1 MVRWRESAREVLG
14 FGLHSVFPLA
24 DRDRVEAMDRR
35 TLFTVQAGLL
45 LFMGGV
51 LLLSY
56 VAQARTRRDRGAPWF
71 ASAYFCAGFG
81 LFLQSFRGSISPLYS
96 ILVGNGLFLLF
107 GALGNR
113 AIARTT
119 GQKKD
124 HMVLLLLLDAAVLVN
139 FAYFTWWQP
148 DVLLR
153 TVEAALVLGVIHVAA
168 IDLLRRNADH
178 VIRPATRAMIGFH
191 AAHCVSGLAR
201 TAIVLKLHVPD
212 AAFSW
217 FGIVTIAGL
226 ALSYLWID
234 SLRTQEELKR
244 TAMTDPLTG
253 LLNRRGLDIA
263 GLPTIEYSR
272 RHDLP
277 CSALMLDVDR
287 FKQTNDSM
295 GHAAG
300 DACLCA
306 VASALQTTLRSTDI
320 ATRLG
325 GDEFFV
331 LLPDC
336 DEGQADL
343 IVARLNNAI
352 AGLEL
357 RTMGHRPFKVA
368 ASVGRVTLR
377 GADLSMEELLHGSD
391 ILLYREKQKLRAQSA
406 TGAIAHQGSVSA
418 AQLFQPYLR
427 SQ

>member
-1 MVRWRESAREVLG
+1 
-14 FGLHSVFPLA
+14 
-24 DRDRVEAMDRR
+24 MDRR

-56 VAQARTRRDRGAPWF
+56 VAQARPRRDRGAPWF
-71 ASAYFCAGFG
+71 ASAYLCAGLG
-81 LFLQSFRGSISPLYS
+81 LFLQSFRGLISPVYS
-96 ILVGNGLFLLF
+96 VILGNGLFMLF

-113 AIARTT
+113 AVARTT
-119 GQKKD
+119 GQKRD
-124 HMVLLLLLDAAVLVN
+124 YVGLLLLLDAAVLLN

-148 DVLLR
+148 NVMLR
-153 TVEAALVLGVIHVAA
+153 TIEAAAVLGIIHAAA
-168 IDLLRRNADH
+168 IDLLLRNSDP

-191 AAHCVSGLAR
+191 LAHFTSNLVRAAVVVK
-201 TAIVLKLHVPD
+201 IHVPD

-217 FGIVTIAGL
+217 FGIITIAGL
-226 ALSYLWID
+226 ALSFLWVD
-234 SLRTQEELKR
+234 SLRTQDELKR

-263 GLPTIEYSR
+263 GLRSIEYSR

-306 VASALQTTLRSTDI
+306 VATALQATLRSTDV

-336 DEGQADL
+336 DEAQVEV
-343 IVARLNNAI
+343 IIARLNRAVDS
-352 AGLEL
+352 LEL
-357 RTMGHRPFKVA
+357 RTMGDRPFKVS
-368 ASVGRVTLR
+368 ASVGNVTLR
-377 GADLSMEELLHGSD
+377 GSDLSMDELLHGSD
-391 ILLYREKQKLRAQSA
+391 IMLYRKKQKLRSQAAANPGHVSVA
-406 TGAIAHQGSVSA
+406 ASTGHMLQH
-418 AQLFQPYLR
+418 YLR
-427 SQ
+427 S